1 MTAMKIEH
9 FLEKNDIREVTIFKQ
24 LVLNGG
30 EISYTDMLDYLSIA
44 KASLEKDL
52 ESISFRIKPLTDQV
66 HVTYDGQSI
75 SLTMSDD
82 YSLQHIYQLYL
93 DQSIKVNLIRFL
105 FKHQEFSITQL
116 TQELAIS
123 DSSLFRKI
131 KELNYYLKEFGI
143 KIRNGQLHGEE
154 LHIRHF
160 YFQFFSH
167 IENKEAL
174 VVSDSGKQITQV
186 GQAVESF
193 LQVTIESENRQQLNT
208 WMLISK
214 SRVTSKEKQYVYLR
228 EQMQPYLEDPL
239 YQKIR
244 IMVLRY
250 FSRYSIEV
258 DEEEAMLHFAF
269 LMAFPILTEQAFHEY
284 TLERDRRAPIATL
297 DTYIVE
303 TIIIHY
309 KFRKLPYMLER
320 DMHYHLSHIHTKL
333 YFFQGEMEVY
343 AYEEMLA
350 KEKPFIGRNLVSFAH
365 TLVDISTSKFGM
377 PSLEEPGSV
386 EISLLKYISLL
397 AMVSFKMTTIV
408 QIGIDLKMERIY
420 TETLNQLLILNMRHI
435 NGIKVEA
442 YRPGKVYDLI
452 LTNEPAL
459 KKDPY
464 GDAKVYVFSEIL
476 SSFDMKNIQTIIQEL
491 HS

>member
-1 MTAMKIEH
+1 MKIEH

-30 EISYTDMLDYLSIA
+30 NLSYAKMLDYLSVT

-52 ESISFRIKPLTDQV
+52 ESISFRIQSLIDQV
-66 HVTYDGQSI
+66 QVSYDGQSI

-82 YSLQHIYQLYL
+82 YSLQHIYQFFLN
-93 DQSIKVNLIRFL
+93 QSVKVELIRFL

-116 TQELAIS
+116 TEELAIS

-131 KELNYYLKEFGI
+131 KELNGYLKEFGI
-143 KIRNGQLHGEE
+143 KIRNGQFHGEE
-154 LHIRHF
+154 LQIRHF

-174 VVSDSGKQITQV
+174 VASDADQQVTQV
-186 GQAVESF
+186 VQAVEGF
-193 LQVTIESENRQQLNT
+193 LNITIESANRQRLNT

-214 SRVTSKEKQYVYLR
+214 NRVSSKEKQYAYLR

-239 YQKIR
+239 YQKMR

-250 FSRYSIEV
+250 FSRYSIEI

-269 LMAFPILTEQAFHEY
+269 LLAFPILNEHDFHEY
-284 TLERDRRAPIATL
+284 TLERNRRAPIATL

-309 KFRKLPYMLER
+309 KFRKLPFMLER
-320 DMHYHLSHIHTKL
+320 DIHYHLSHIHTKL

-343 AYEEMLA
+343 IYEGMLA
-350 KEKPFIGRNLVSFAH
+350 NEKQFTGRNLLSFSQ
-365 TLVDISTSKFGM
+365 TLLGISTSKLGIKKI
-377 PSLEEPGSV
+377 EETRSV
-386 EISLLKYISLL
+386 EMILLNYISLL

-408 QIGIDLKMERIY
+408 QIGIDLKMEKIY
-420 TETLNQLLILNMRHI
+420 TGTLNQLLILNMRHI
-435 NGIKVEA
+435 NGIKVET
-442 YRPGKVYDLI
+442 YQPGKEYDLV
-452 LTNEPAL
+452 LTNEL
-459 KKDPY
+459 STKKNY
-464 GDAKVYVFSEIL
+464 CGDAKVYVFSEIL

>member
-1 MTAMKIEH
+1 MKSEH

-30 EISYTDMLDYLSIA
+30 KLTYAEMLDYLSVA

-52 ESISFRIKPLTDQV
+52 ESISYRIKPLADQV
-66 HVTYDGQSI
+66 QVAYDGQSI
-75 SLTMSDD
+75 SLTVSDD
-82 YSLQHIYQLYL
+82 YSLQQIYQLYL
-93 DQSIKVNLIRFL
+93 GQSVKVELIRFL

-116 TQELAIS
+116 TEELAIS

-131 KELNYYLKEFGI
+131 KELNGYLKEFGI

-154 LHIRHF
+154 LQIRHF

-174 VVSDSGKQITQV
+174 VTSDVDQQVTQV
-186 GQAVESF
+186 VQAVEGF
-193 LQVTIESENRQQLNT
+193 LNITIEPANRQRLNT

-214 SRVTSKEKQYVYLR
+214 NRVTSKEKQYAHLR

-239 YQKIR
+239 YQKMR

-269 LMAFPILTEQAFHEY
+269 LLAFPILNEHDFHEY

-303 TIIIHY
+303 TIIIRY

-320 DMHYHLSHIHTKL
+320 DIHYHLSHIHTKL

-343 AYEEMLA
+343 AYEGMLA
-350 KEKPFIGRNLVSFAH
+350 NEKQFTGRNLVSFSK
-365 TLVDISTSKFGM
+365 TLLGISTSKLGIKKI
-377 PSLEEPGSV
+377 EETRSA
-386 EISLLKYISLL
+386 EMILLKYISLL

-459 KKDPY
+459 KKDQY
-464 GDAKVYVFSEIL
+464 GDAKVYIFSEIL
-476 SSFDMKNIQTIIQEL
+476 SSFDMKNIQMIIQEL

>member
-1 MTAMKIEH
+1 MKIEH

-30 EISYTDMLDYLSIA
+30 KLSYTDMLDCLSVA
-44 KASLEKDL
+44 KSSLEKDL
-52 ESISFRIKPLTDQV
+52 ESISFRIKPLAEQV
-66 HVTYDGQSI
+66 QIAYDGQSI

-131 KELNYYLKEFGI
+131 KELNGYLKEFDI

-160 YFQFFSH
+160 YFQFYSY
-167 IENKEAL
+167 IENKETL
-174 VVSDSGKQITQV
+174 VASDPGKQITQV
-186 GQAVESF
+186 VQAVESF
-193 LQVTIESENRQQLNT
+193 LHVTIEPENRQQLNT
-208 WMLISK
+208 WMMISK
-214 SRVTSKEKQYVYLR
+214 SRITSREKQYAYLR

-269 LMAFPILTEQAFHEY
+269 LLAFPILNEYDFHEY

-350 KEKPFIGRNLVSFAH
+350 KEKPFTGRNLVSFAH
-365 TLVDISTSKFGM
+365 TLVGISTSKFGI
-377 PSLEEPGSV
+377 PSVEEPGSV

-397 AMVSFKMTTIV
+397 AMVSFEMTTIV

-435 NGIKVEA
+435 NGIKVKA
-442 YRPGKVYDLI
+442 YQPGKAYDLI

-459 KKDPY
+459 KKDQY

-476 SSFDMKNIQTIIQEL
+476 SSFDMGNIQTIIQEL

>member
-1 MTAMKIEH
+1 MKIEH
-9 FLEKNDIREVTIFKQ
+9 FLEKNEVREVTIFKQ

-30 EISYTDMLDYLSIA
+30 NLSYGEMLDYLSIT

-52 ESISFRIKPLTDQV
+52 ESISFRIQSLIDQV
-66 HVTYDGQSI
+66 QVTYDGQSI
-75 SLTMSDD
+75 YLTMSAD

-93 DQSIKVNLIRFL
+93 NQSVKVELIRFL
-105 FKHQEFSITQL
+105 FEHQEFSIIQL
-116 TQELAIS
+116 TEELAIS

-131 KELNYYLKEFGI
+131 KELNGYLKEFGI

-154 LHIRHF
+154 LYIRHF

-167 IENKEAL
+167 IETKEAL
-174 VVSDSGKQITQV
+174 VASNSDQQVTQV
-186 GQAVESF
+186 VQAMESF
-193 LQVTIESENRQQLNT
+193 LNVTIEPANRQRLNM
-208 WMLISK
+208 WMSISK
-214 SRVTSKEKQYVYLR
+214 NRVTSKEKNYTFVR
-228 EQMQPYLEDPL
+228 ERTQPYLNDPL
-239 YQKIR
+239 YQKMR

-269 LMAFPILTEQAFHEY
+269 LLAFPILTEYDFHEY

-343 AYEEMLA
+343 AYEELLA
-350 KEKPFIGRNLVSFAH
+350 KEKNFTGRDLVSFGH
-365 TLVDISTSKFGM
+365 TLLGISTTK
-377 PSLEEPGSV
+377 LEIQKVAETSSIEMV
-386 EISLLKYISLL
+386 LLKYISLL

-408 QIGIDLKMERIY
+408 QIGIDLKMEQIY

-435 NGIKVEA
+435 NGIKVED
-442 YRPGKVYDLI
+442 YRPGKGYDLI
-452 LTNEPAL
+452 LTNEQPN
-459 KKDPY
+459 KKSYY
-464 GDAKVYVFSEIL
+464 GEAKVYVFSEIL
-476 SSFDMKNIQTIIQEL
+476 SSFDMKNIQTIIQKL